1 MVEKA
6 KSDRIHRI
14 YGIAETEQNPVNPVN
29 PVRIGVSSCLL
40 GMKVR
45 YDGGHKDD
53 SFVHQTLAPYV
64 QFVPVC
70 PEVEIGLGTP
80 RETIRLEGDPSDPR
94 LVAPKSGTDLTETM
108 KAYAGRRVEELAALG
123 LHGYILK
130 KDSPSCGMERVRV
143 HQTTSGSPAR
153 VGTGLF
159 AAALMAR
166 FPSLPVEEEGR
177 LNDPVLRENFIERVF
192 AFYRLQHFLGSTP
205 STADLVEFH
214 SRSKMALLAHS
225 PKHYKQ
231 LGQLVAS
238 PSKALITSLDA
249 YGRLLMEALRVKAT
263 RRKHVNALQHLAGY
277 LKKVLDSEDR
287 AEIVATIED
296 YRQGLVPLV
305 VPLTLLKHHFRRH
318 PDPWVLNQTYLNPY
332 PAELML
338 RNHV

>member
-1 MVEKA
+1 MY
-6 KSDRIHRI
+6 SDHSP
-14 YGIAETEQNPVNPVN
+14 ETTAPT
-29 PVRIGVSSCLL
+29 RLKIGVSSCLL

-53 SFVHQTLAPYV
+53 AFVHQTLADYV
-64 QFVPVC
+64 DFVPVC

-80 RETIRLEGDPSDPR
+80 RETIRLEGNPAEPR
-94 LVAPKSGTDLTETM
+94 LVAPKSGRDLTETM
-108 KAYAGRRVEELAALG
+108 KSYATRRLEELAALG

-143 HQTTSGSPAR
+143 HQGPSMSPAR
-153 VGTGLF
+153 VGVGLF
-159 AAALMAR
+159 AAALCSR

-192 AFYRLQHFLGSTP
+192 AFFRLQQFLKAAP
-205 STADLVEFH
+205 SPGNLVAFH
-214 SRSKMALLAHS
+214 GTTKMALLAHS

-238 PSKALITSLDA
+238 GAKQLETTLEA
-249 YGRLLMEALRVKAT
+249 YTRLFMEALKVRAT
-263 RRKHVNALQHLAGY
+263 RRKHANVLQHLTGY
-277 LKKVLDSEDR
+277 VKRSVDAEDR
-287 AEIVATIED
+287 AEMAATIEE

-318 PDPWVLNQTYLNPY
+318 PIEWVLSQTYLNPY

>member
-1 MVEKA
+1 MVA
-6 KSDRIHRI
+6 KLLSDRINRIHRI
-14 YGIAETEQNPVNPVN
+14 EGRKTNPVNPVN
-29 PVRIGVSSCLL
+29 PVKIGVSSCLL
-40 GMKVR
+40 GMMVR

-53 SFVHQTLAPYV
+53 LFVHQVLSEYV
-64 QFVPVC
+64 EFVPVC

-94 LVAPKSGTDLTETM
+94 LVAPKSGRDFTETM
-108 KAYAGRRVEELAALG
+108 KAFASRRTEELAAIG

-143 HQTTSGSPAR
+143 HQASSGSPAR
-153 VGTGLF
+153 VGVGLF
-159 AAALMAR
+159 AAALMSR
-166 FPSLPVEEEGR
+166 FPTLPVEEEGR

-192 AFYRLQHFLGSTP
+192 AFYRLQQFLSSEP
-205 STADLVEFH
+205 KARDLVEFH
-214 SRSKMALLAHS
+214 SRTKMALLAHS

-231 LGQLVAS
+231 LGQLVGS
-238 PSKALITSLDA
+238 SGKALKPTLVA
-249 YGRLLMEALRVKAT
+249 YGRLFMEALQVKAT
-263 RRKHVNALQHLAGY
+263 RRKHANVLQHLAGY
-277 LKKVLDSEDR
+277 LKRAVDADDR
-287 AEIVATIED
+287 AETAASIEE

-318 PDPWVLNQTYLNPY
+318 PVDWVLNQTYLNPY

>member
-1 MVEKA
+1 
-6 KSDRIHRI
+6 
-14 YGIAETEQNPVNPVN
+14 
-29 PVRIGVSSCLL
+29 
-40 GMKVR
+40 MKVR

-53 SFVHQTLAPYV
+53 RFVHQTLSQYV
-64 QFVPVC
+64 EFVPVC

-94 LVAPKSGTDLTETM
+94 LVATRSGQDLTETM
-108 KAYAGRRVEELAALG
+108 KAYACRRVEELAAID

-130 KDSPSCGMERVRV
+130 KDSPSCGIERVRV
-143 HQTTSGSPAR
+143 HQGTGSPAR

-159 AAALMAR
+159 AAALISR

-192 AFYRLQHFLGSTP
+192 AYYRLQQFLASKP
-205 STADLVEFH
+205 KAKDLVEFH
-214 SRSKMALLAHS
+214 SRTKMALLAHS

-238 PSKALITSLDA
+238 SGKAARGSLET
-249 YGRLLMEALRVKAT
+249 YCVLFMEALKVKAT
-263 RRKHVNALQHLAGY
+263 RRKHVNVLQHLAGY
-277 LKKVLDSEDR
+277 LKRALDSGDR
-287 AEIVATIED
+287 TEMASTIDE
-296 YRQGLVPLV
+296 YGQGLVPLV
-305 VPLTLLKHHFRRH
+305 VPLTLLKHHFRCY
-318 PDPWVLNQTYLNPY
+318 PAEWVLNQTYLNPY